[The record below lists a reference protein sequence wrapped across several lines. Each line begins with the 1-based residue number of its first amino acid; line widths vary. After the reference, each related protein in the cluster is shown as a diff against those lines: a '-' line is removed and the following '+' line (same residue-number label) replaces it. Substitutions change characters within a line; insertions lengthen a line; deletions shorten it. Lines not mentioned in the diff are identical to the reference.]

1 MTQAGCVQEQGSPF
15 HAECGSGEGW
25 LGGQSSRG
33 HAIIYSTAGCATGNA
48 RFDCMGHSMNIKRL
62 SIQI

>member
-33 HAIIYSTAGCATGNA
+33 HAIIYSTAGCATL
-48 RFDCMGHSMNIKRL
+48 DTPDLIVWVTP
-62 SIQI
+62 

>member
-15 HAECGSGEGW
+15 HAECCSGEGW

-33 HAIIYSTAGCATGNA
+33 HAIIYSTAGCATL
-48 RFDCMGHSMNIKRL
+48 DIL
-62 SIQI
+62 DLIVWVTP